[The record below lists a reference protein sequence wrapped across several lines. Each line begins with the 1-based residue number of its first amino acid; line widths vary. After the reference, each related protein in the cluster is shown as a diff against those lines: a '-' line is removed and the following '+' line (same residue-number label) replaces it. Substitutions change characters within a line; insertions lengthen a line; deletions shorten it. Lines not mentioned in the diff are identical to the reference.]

1 MLSSGTYLGLQLP
14 PPSYAR
20 WGQGR
25 NPLLCQGRN
34 NRLQVPE
41 FREEERGMGWDESST
56 SREQNWR
63 GRNETGTGS
72 LGRNMAGVGRAP
84 VGLGSPPPLQPGRPS
99 YLLVGT
105 YSQHQARQPAMKS
118 AWLHEASSLS
128 PHSPQVRP
136 SLLAW
141 RADSD
146 TLMFLLVPC
155 CKSGCCHTRGFF
167 LPGHC
172 SGPGD
177 TCHSPQGLTL
187 TQPPPPKPNPL
198 REEARQPDNAQDRL
212 NMAWLWK
219 GHTYS
224 ESGDSSE
231 MLWEVAERGVEG
243 HIAEGVEE
251 VCTAERVAVV
261 WGPEGVLEDCTE
273 DRTEELKEARMEE
286 RISNCSVEGCR
297 LGMASRFSLEG
308 CLLDSGSR
316 LSLDSC
322 LLERL
327 PRLSCEG
334 CLLGTV
340 SRGSLELDL
349 LERKSSCSLEFCLA
363 DASWSL
369 EGCLLESKSNCSRE
383 VSRLGNVS
391 IRSLDTCL
399 LGNVFSHPL
408 ETSLTGPQSSCS
420 LDPNLQ
426 GKVSRWSLEPCL
438 RGSVFP

>member
-1 MLSSGTYLGLQLP
+1 M
-14 PPSYAR
+14 
-20 WGQGR
+20 
-25 NPLLCQGRN
+25 
-34 NRLQVPE
+34 RL
-41 FREEERGMGWDESST
+41 
-56 SREQNWR
+56 
-63 GRNETGTGS
+63 
-72 LGRNMAGVGRAP
+72 
-84 VGLGSPPPLQPGRPS
+84 
-99 YLLVGT
+99 
-105 YSQHQARQPAMKS
+105 HK
-118 AWLHEASSLS
+118 ASSLS
-128 PHSPQVRP
+128 PRRPQARAIPSGRASRLRHTDASACAALQAPELSHPRVLPARSLIQDQETPATHPTGSHLHSPLPPNQTPFGEKAR
-136 SLLAW
+136 
-141 RADSD
+141 RADD
-146 TLMFLLVPC
+146 
-155 CKSGCCHTRGFF
+155 
-167 LPGHC
+167 
-172 SGPGD
+172 
-177 TCHSPQGLTL
+177 
-187 TQPPPPKPNPL
+187 
-198 REEARQPDNAQDRL
+198 AQDQL
-212 NMAWLWK
+212 NEAWLRK

-243 HIAEGVEE
+243 HMAEGVEE
-251 VCTAERVAVV
+251 VCAAEGVAVV

-297 LGMASRFSLEG
+297 LGTASRFSLEG

-349 LERKSSCSLEFCLA
+349 LERKSSCSLEVCLA

-369 EGCLLESKSNCSRE
+369 EGCLLENKSNCSRE

-391 IRSLDTCL
+391 IWSLDTCL
-399 LGNVFSHPL
+399 LGNVFSHSL
-408 ETSLTGPQSSCS
+408 ETSLTSPQSSCS

-438 RGSVFP
+438 RGNVFP

>member
-1 MLSSGTYLGLQLP
+1 MSGADRAPPSSPSSLALVRICSLGLTAGPEQGTSQEVSLAAQSIFPEP
-14 PPSYAR
+14 PQATSEGHHF
-20 WGQGR
+20 GQSEQTQIHSCFYSR
-25 NPLLCQGRN
+25 CTA
-34 NRLQVPE
+34 
-41 FREEERGMGWDESST
+41 ST
-56 SREQNWR
+56 QSCR
-63 GRNETGTGS
+63 
-72 LGRNMAGVGRAP
+72 
-84 VGLGSPPPLQPGRPS
+84 
-99 YLLVGT
+99 
-105 YSQHQARQPAMKS
+105 
-118 AWLHEASSLS
+118 
-128 PHSPQVRP
+128 
-136 SLLAW
+136 
-141 RADSD
+141 
-146 TLMFLLVPC
+146 
-155 CKSGCCHTRGFF
+155 TRGFS
-167 LPGHC
+167 LPGDY

-177 TCHSPQGLTL
+177 TCHAPWGSPLHSPL
-187 TQPPPPKPNPL
+187 PPDQTPFGRKPG
-198 REEARQPDNAQDRL
+198 RQTMPE
-212 NMAWLWK
+212 AWLRK
-219 GHTYS
+219 GHTHS

-231 MLWEVAERGVEG
+231 MLWEVVERGVEG
-243 HIAEGVEE
+243 HIAEGVE
-251 VCTAERVAVV
+251 VCMAEGVAVV

-297 LGMASRFSLEG
+297 LGTASRFSLEG

-349 LERKSSCSLEFCLA
+349 LERKSSCSLDVCLA

-399 LGNVFSHPL
+399 LGNVFSHSL
-408 ETSLTGPQSSCS
+408 DTSLTGPQSSCS